1 MIPWIISTIVTSI
14 AAVLIAG
21 PVIWR
26 YAVRHAAATSE
37 VKAGAAQPRPAEMS
51 APPKPVDAD
60 GAPPEPADVR
70 SPPLAQAQTIQPAP
84 NRPRWIWGA
93 AAVAT
98 GIVVLAGAG
107 IYASRD
113 PSISG
118 DTSTPGAS
126 SPQAT
131 PQLAPLPGSSQ
142 FFQENAST
150 DRTLDQLQQFAS
162 GSAGT
167 QAPAKTNAGL
177 PPVDELIQRLAT
189 RLQKNPNDIAGWRT
203 LGWANFNIQHYDDA
217 AAAYAKAIKLYPNV
231 ADLYSARGEA
241 LVQAANG
248 TLTPEAK
255 KAFGDALKLDATDL
269 RGRFYNGLEKMQAG
283 DKTAAL
289 DIWIDVANDAGT
301 NEAMVPTVR
310 QRIAELA
317 KELEV
322 DVNKRLHKPI
332 DAAIAMPAPIAKG
345 PTAAV
350 APPTASQA
358 DVKPDAA
365 QPPAAPADQ
374 SAMIGTMVN
383 RLESRLEKSPRDVD
397 GWIMLIRSKQVL
409 NDPKAANEALA
420 RALKVF
426 ETNSPEH
433 DRLIAGAKGLGLTP

>member
-1 MIPWIISTIVTSI
+1 MIPWILSTIVTSI

-21 PVIWR
+21 PIIWR
-26 YAVRHAAATSE
+26 YAVRHAATTSE
-37 VKAGAAQPRPAEMS
+37 AKAGAAQLHPAAMNS
-51 APPKPVDAD
+51 PPKPVDANR
-60 GAPPEPADVR
+60 AQPEPGDVQ

-84 NRPRWIWGA
+84 NRTSWIWGA
-93 AAVAT
+93 AAVT
-98 GIVVLAGAG
+98 GGIVVLVGAG

-113 PSISG
+113 QTISG
-118 DTSTPGAS
+118 DTSIAGAS
-126 SPQAT
+126 SPRAT

-150 DRTLDQLQQFAS
+150 DRALDQLQQFAS

-167 QAPAKTNAGL
+167 QAPVKTNAGL

-203 LGWANFNIQHYDDA
+203 LGWANLNIQHYDDA

-283 DKTAAL
+283 DKAAAL
-289 DIWIDVANDAGT
+289 DIWIDVANDAGA
-301 NEAMVPTVR
+301 NEPMVPTVR

-317 KELEV
+317 KELKV

-332 DAAIAMPAPIAKG
+332 EAALAMPPAPATG
-345 PTAAV
+345 PAAAA
-350 APPTASQA
+350 APAMAPQSDA
-358 DVKPDAA
+358 KPDAA

-374 SAMIGTMVN
+374 SAMIGTMVS

-409 NDPKAANEALA
+409 NDPKAAKEAFA

-426 ETNSPEH
+426 EANSPEH

>member
-1 MIPWIISTIVTSI
+1 MIPWILSTLVTAI
-14 AAVLIAG
+14 AAILIAG
-21 PVIWR
+21 PIIWR
-26 YAVRHAAATSE
+26 YAIRHAAAMLE
-37 VKAGAAQPRPAEMS
+37 AKAGAVPGRPAETS
-51 APPKPVDAD
+51 TSPNPANADRPP
-60 GAPPEPADVR
+60 
-70 SPPLAQAQTIQPAP
+70 
-84 NRPRWIWGA
+84 WIWGA
-93 AAVAT
+93 VAG
-98 GIVVLAGAG
+98 GIVLLVGAG
-107 IYASRD
+107 IYASRE

-118 DTSTPGAS
+118 DTSILGPKPT
-126 SPQAT
+126 T

-142 FFQENAST
+142 FFQETTST
-150 DRTLDQLQQFAS
+150 DRALDQLQQFAS

-217 AAAYAKAIKLYPNV
+217 AAAYAMAIKLYPNV

-255 KAFGDALKLDATDL
+255 KAFSEALKLDATDL
-269 RGRFYNGLEKMQAG
+269 RGRFYNGLEKLQAG
-283 DKTAAL
+283 DKAAAL
-289 DIWIDVANDAGT
+289 DIWIDVANDAGP
-301 NEAMVPTVR
+301 NEPMVPTVR

-317 KELEV
+317 KELNV
-322 DVNKRLHKPI
+322 DVNKRLHKPVE
-332 DAAIAMPAPIAKG
+332 AAIAMLPSQAKS

-350 APPTASQA
+350 APARASPVA
-358 DVKPDAA
+358 GAKPEAA
-365 QPPAAPADQ
+365 QPPAEPADQ
-374 SAMIGTMVN
+374 SAMIGAMVK
-383 RLESRLEKSPRDVD
+383 RLEARLEKSPRDVD

-409 NDPKAANEALA
+409 NDPNAAHEAFA

>member
-1 MIPWIISTIVTSI
+1 MIPWIISTIATSI

-21 PVIWR
+21 PIIWR
-26 YAVRHAAATSE
+26 YAVRHAAMTFEA
-37 VKAGAAQPRPAEMS
+37 KAGAAKLRPAEMNS
-51 APPKPVDAD
+51 PLKPVDTNWAQT
-60 GAPPEPADVR
+60 EPGDDQL
-70 SPPLAQAQTIQPAP
+70 PPLVRAQTIQPAP
-84 NRPRWIWGA
+84 YRPKWIWGA
-93 AAVAT
+93 AAVT
-98 GIVVLAGAG
+98 SGIVVLVGAG
-107 IYASRD
+107 IYASHD
-113 PSISG
+113 KSISG
-118 DTSTPGAS
+118 DTSILGAS

-150 DRTLDQLQQFAS
+150 DRALDQLQKFAS

-167 QAPAKTNAGL
+167 QAPVKTSAGL

-248 TLTPEAK
+248 TMTPEAK
-255 KAFGDALKLDATDL
+255 QAFDNALKLDATDL
-269 RGRFYNGLEKMQAG
+269 RARFFNGLMKMQAG
-283 DKTAAL
+283 DKAAAL
-289 DIWIDVANDAGT
+289 DIWIDVANDAGAK
-301 NEAMVPTVR
+301 EPMVPTVR

-317 KELEV
+317 KELKV

-332 DAAIAMPAPIAKG
+332 ESALAMPPAEPTGPAAAAAPVIA
-345 PTAAV
+345 PQSDA
-350 APPTASQA
+350 
-358 DVKPDAA
+358 KPDAA

-374 SAMIGTMVN
+374 SAMIGAMVS

-397 GWIMLIRSKQVL
+397 GWIMLIRSKLVL

-426 ETNSPEH
+426 DANSPEH